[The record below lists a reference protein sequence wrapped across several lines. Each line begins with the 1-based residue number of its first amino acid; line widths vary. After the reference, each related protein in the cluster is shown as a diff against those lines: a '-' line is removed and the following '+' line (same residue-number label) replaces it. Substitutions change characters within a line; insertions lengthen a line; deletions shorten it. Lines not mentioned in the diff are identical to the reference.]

1 MRDTNTH
8 YGNQVIMK
16 IRLKILLAILLFA
29 CLTSCV
35 RDVILDARE
44 EPQVVVECILTNSD
58 IQELRLN
65 FTKGAS
71 KEEAAPLTEAT
82 ATLIDLT
89 AKKEVGQFIRKG
101 GDLWTLDYSPMPYH
115 EYRIEVQ
122 VPGYDLIYAEDT
134 MPGQV
139 KCYYAM
145 QRGYPSTDL
154 THYDFAF
161 DDWKIMTA
169 LNSGVTQRYR
179 DKTQKLNY
187 LRGSVYL
194 LYDVPHPFLIYGM
207 NYNPVTEDYEMVKQ
221 LCTDHAAVSSST
233 LSGGTYV
240 PPSIIEELP
249 RVQLHPYLE
258 GTPLHNRYL
267 IFPKKSDEVQKFFI
281 LSGSFAGEWSPQ
293 SYDDYHEG
301 KSKGYLVFV
310 SMSDNYKRY
319 LDDAIRL
326 QILNEYGDLTRIYV
340 RDNMYSN
347 INGGIGLFAAT
358 SEERG
363 DWARIYMNLDAWEM
377 FWSKY
382 EEDPKQFYDKY
393 GYWRYYVNDR
403 EGLEHLVESGRLT
416 EDEFARIG

>member
-1 MRDTNTH
+1 MPAKSL
-8 YGNQVIMK
+8 YSIIVSF
-16 IRLKILLAILLFA
+16 LLYLL
-29 CLTSCV
+29 LPTSCV
-35 RDVILDARE
+35 RDVILDAGGK
-44 EPQVVVECILTNSD
+44 PVVVVECVLSNTD
-58 IQELRLN
+58 VQELRLN

-71 KEEAAPLTEAT
+71 KIEADPLTEAV

-89 AKKEVGQFIRKG
+89 YKKDVGQFVKRD
-101 GDLWTLDYSPMPYH
+101 GDLWTLDYTPIQH
-115 EYRIEVQ
+115 HAYRLEVE
-122 VPGYDLIYAEDT
+122 VPGYDMIYAEDT
-134 MPGQV
+134 MPRQV

-145 QRGYPSTDL
+145 QRGNPSTGL

-161 DDWKIMTA
+161 DDWRIMQT
-169 LNSGVTQRYR
+169 LDSGVSQRYHDR
-179 DKTQKLNY
+179 TNNLNY

-207 NYNPVTEDYEMVKQ
+207 NYNPVTEDYEIVKQ

-267 IFPKKSDEVQKFFI
+267 IFPKNSDAMQEFFV
-281 LSGSFAGEWSPQ
+281 LSGSFAGAWSPQ
-293 SYDDYHEG
+293 SYEDYQED
-301 KSKGYLVFV
+301 KPKGYLVFV

-326 QILNEYGDLTRIYV
+326 QILNEPGDLTRIYV
-340 RDNMYSN
+340 RDNIYSN

-363 DWARIYMNLDAWEM
+363 DWARIYMNLDAWEI